1 MPAADSDDSTVP
13 APNDATFHISLADD
27 SAVPAPDDVDDNNT
41 SAVADNSAVPA
52 PDDVDDNN
60 TSVDENINLNGSV
73 VKIFINMY
81 TTFNRILF
89 EFGII
94 LLLYQSLQIQKEMC
108 TCTCILQH
116 HNGSLAPKRL

>member
-13 APNDATFHISLADD
+13 APNDATFYISLADD

-41 SAVADNSAVPA
+41 SVNE
-52 PDDVDDNN
+52 NN
-60 TSVDENINLNGSV
+60 NLNGSV

-89 EFGII
+89 EFV
-94 LLLYQSLQIQKEMC
+94 Y
-108 TCTCILQH
+108 
-116 HNGSLAPKRL
+116 

>member
-52 PDDVDDNN
+52 PDDEDDNN
-60 TSVDENINLNGSV
+60 TSVDENNNQFNLNQLN
-73 VKIFINMY
+73 KIA
-81 TTFNRILF
+81 
-89 EFGII
+89 
-94 LLLYQSLQIQKEMC
+94 LLNFS
-108 TCTCILQH
+108 
-116 HNGSLAPKRL
+116 APKAITVTGGAAKEGKTSHALQR

>member
-52 PDDVDDNN
+52 PDDEDDNN
-60 TSVDENINLNGSV
+60 TSVDENNNLNGSV

-94 LLLYQSLQIQKEMC
+94 L
-108 TCTCILQH
+108 IL
-116 HNGSLAPKRL
+116 GI